1 MSDRIGHT
9 AVVIGAGMGGLS
21 AAAALSPHFSRVVV
35 LERDELPHTLDPRS
49 GIPQGRHAHV
59 LLAGGLHAL
68 NALMSGFEHQLAT
81 AGAVRY
87 QEGIDVRV
95 ERPGFDPFPQR
106 DLGWHTYSMSR
117 PLMESVVRQCVG
129 RLPNVSLRPRCTVRA
144 LVAGAGGSSVSA
156 VQFSDGQADATTLA
170 CDLVVDASGRA
181 EPTLAF
187 LHAVGLSAPRESR
200 IGIGVHY
207 ATAVFERPASQA
219 EPWKV
224 VSAFPEP
231 KAGSLGALLV
241 PIEGGR
247 WMISMGASHGEAL
260 PADKEGFIQ
269 ALRCLRNP
277 TIHDAVS
284 GAEMVGKPVRY
295 AFEAS
300 VRRHFNELAVF
311 PRGLIPMGDA
321 ICRVNPLYGQGM
333 SVAAMQAHGLRRLL
347 DSRADRG
354 LNELAADH
362 FAMTEEVIEAPW
374 AVAELDFMYP
384 ETSGERPTSF
394 AFTLAY
400 LRALLQ
406 VAARDPQAHHALM
419 SVRHLLK
426 PTSTYREPWLMQQV
440 MAQMASDQPDGP
452 PVP

>member
-1 MSDRIGHT
+1 
-9 AVVIGAGMGGLS
+9 
-21 AAAALSPHFSRVVV
+21 
-35 LERDELPHTLDPRS
+35 
-49 GIPQGRHAHV
+49 
-59 LLAGGLHAL
+59 
-68 NALMSGFEHQLAT
+68 
-81 AGAVRY
+81 
-87 QEGIDVRV
+87 
-95 ERPGFDPFPQR
+95 
-106 DLGWHTYSMSR
+106 
-117 PLMESVVRQCVG
+117 
-129 RLPNVSLRPRCTVRA
+129 
-144 LVAGAGGSSVSA
+144 
-156 VQFSDGQADATTLA
+156 
-170 CDLVVDASGRA
+170 
-181 EPTLAF
+181 
-187 LHAVGLSAPRESR
+187 
-200 IGIGVHY
+200 
-207 ATAVFERPASQA
+207 
-219 EPWKV
+219 
-224 VSAFPEP
+224 
-231 KAGSLGALLV
+231 
-241 PIEGGR
+241 
-247 WMISMGASHGEAL
+247 
-260 PADKEGFIQ
+260 
-269 ALRCLRNP
+269 
-277 TIHDAVS
+277 
-284 GAEMVGKPVRY
+284 
-295 AFEAS
+295 
-300 VRRHFNELAVF
+300 
-311 PRGLIPMGDA
+311 MGDA